1 MMELKTHKL
10 KCELWIASNEDSTGA
25 NMSLLFVC
33 DPKKNVTCTKGSMCG
48 KECTMTSDILCA
60 KEFDLD
66 D

>member
-1 MMELKTHKL
+1 MKSGSYKC
-10 KCELWIASNEDSTGA
+10 KCELWIEENGS
-25 NMSLLFVC
+25 MSLLFVC

-48 KECTMTSDILCA
+48 KECTMTSDIHCA